1 MSWLLGETAGQKE
14 FEKLVSV
21 YLGICVYLHIMYVTS
36 MKKEVIDLK
45 ARRGRVNKG
54 GFGGRKRKWE

>member
-14 FEKLVSV
+14 FEKLVSM

-36 MKKEVIDLK
+36 MKK
-45 ARRGRVNKG
+45 RGH
-54 GFGGRKRKWE
+54 GFEIKER